1 MNTLA
6 TNDYISLNDNFTLSD
21 DAQIQCV
28 PIEIVSDSVT
38 EPGQECFTFSI
49 SSPTTVGG
57 LQVSPSEAE
66 ICISDEEGKKYNT
79 QIKREREREGRVQTH
94 NASNSL

>member
-1 MNTLA
+1 M
-6 TNDYISLNDNFTLSD
+6 
-21 DAQIQCV
+21 
-28 PIEIVSDSVT
+28 T

-79 QIKREREREGRVQTH
+79 QIKRERERERGGGECKHIMLVTVYK
-94 NASNSL
+94 